1 MTYIIAIDGPSG
13 SGKST
18 ISNKLAKILN
28 IQYLNTGAMYR
39 AATLYFLKNSLNEN
53 SNQNDIL
60 QALNEIKIYFR
71 DNEIFLNGVNV
82 EKEIRSDIVTK
93 NVSWVSA
100 NSLVRERLVNMQ
112 REIAQ
117 EKSYVLDGRDI
128 GTVVF
133 PNAKYKF
140 YLTANA
146 RQRAIRRFEQNESK
160 LTVEEIEQA
169 IIDRDQ
175 YDSTRDISPLRKA
188 DDAIEIDNSNLNIDQ
203 TINLILENM
212 VKIDVL

>member
-39 AATLYFLKNSLNEN
+39 AATLYFLEHLLNED
-53 SNQNDIL
+53 SRIE
-60 QALNEIKIYFR
+60 EIKKALDDIKIDFR

-112 REIAQ
+112 REIAK
-117 EKSYVLDGRDI
+117 EKSFVLDGRDI

-169 IIDRDQ
+169 IIDRDN
-175 YDSTRDISPLRKA
+175 YDSTREISPLKKA
-188 DDAIEIDNSNLNIDQ
+188 DDAIEIDNSNLDIDQ

-212 VKIDVL
+212 EKIDVL

>member
-28 IQYLNTGAMYR
+28 IEYLNTGAMYR

-82 EKEIRSDIVTK
+82 EKEIRSDRVTK

-100 NSLVRERLVNMQ
+100 NALVRERLVDMQ
-112 REIAQ
+112 REIAK
-117 EKSYVLDGRDI
+117 EKSFVLDGRDI

-169 IIDRDQ
+169 IIDRDN
-175 YDSTRDISPLRKA
+175 YDSTREISPLKKA
-188 DDAIEIDNSNLNIDQ
+188 DDAIEIDNSNLDIDQ
-203 TINLILENM
+203 TINLILDNM
-212 VKIDVL
+212 EDINAL

>member
-28 IQYLNTGAMYR
+28 IEYLNTGAMYR
-39 AATLYFLKNSLNEN
+39 AATLYFLKHSLNED
-53 SNQNDIL
+53 SSTDEISK
-60 QALNEIKIYFR
+60 ALDNIKIDFR
-71 DNEIFLNGVNV
+71 DNEIFLNGINV
-82 EKEIRSDIVTK
+82 ENEIRTDIVTK

-100 NSLVRERLVNMQ
+100 IALVRERLVDMQ
-112 REIAQ
+112 REIAK
-117 EKSYVLDGRDI
+117 EKSFVLDGRDI

-146 RQRAIRRFEQNESK
+146 RQRAIRRFEQKESK

-169 IIDRDQ
+169 IISRDQ
-175 YDSTRDISPLRKA
+175 YDSTREISPLKKA
-188 DDAIEIDNSNLNIDQ
+188 EDAIEIDNSNLNIDQ
-203 TINLILENM
+203 TIDLILKDME
-212 VKIDVL
+212 KSDVL

>member
-28 IQYLNTGAMYR
+28 IEYLNTGAMYR
-39 AATLYFLKNSLNEN
+39 ATTLYFLKHSLNEK
-53 SNQNDIL
+53 SSQKDIL
-60 QALNEIKIYFR
+60 CALDEIKIDFK

-82 EKEIRSDIVTK
+82 EREIRSDIVTK

-100 NSLVRERLVNMQ
+100 NGLVRERLVNMQ
-112 REIAQ
+112 REIAK
-117 EKSYVLDGRDI
+117 EKSFVLDGRDI

-175 YDSTRDISPLRKA
+175 YDSTREISPLKKA
-188 DDAIEIDNSNLNIDQ
+188 DDAIEIDNSNLDIDQ

-212 VKIDVL
+212 EKIDVL

>member
-28 IQYLNTGAMYR
+28 IEYLNTGAMYR
-39 AATLYFLKNSLNEN
+39 AATLYFLKHSLNED
-53 SNQNDIL
+53 SSTEEISK
-60 QALNEIKIYFR
+60 ALNNIKIDFK
-71 DNEIFLNGVNV
+71 DNEIFLNDINV
-82 EKEIRSDIVTK
+82 ENEIRTDIVTK

-100 NSLVRERLVNMQ
+100 IALVRERLVDMQ
-112 REIAQ
+112 REIAK
-117 EKSYVLDGRDI
+117 EKSFVLDGRDI

-146 RQRAIRRFEQNESK
+146 RQRAIRRFEQKESK

-169 IIDRDQ
+169 IISRDQ
-175 YDSTRDISPLRKA
+175 YDSTREISPLKKA
-188 DDAIEIDNSNLNIDQ
+188 EDAIEIDNSNLNINQ
-203 TINLILENM
+203 TIDLILKNM
-212 VKIDVL
+212 EKSDVL

>member
-39 AATLYFLKNSLNEN
+39 AATLYFLEHLLNED
-53 SNQNDIL
+53 SRIE
-60 QALNEIKIYFR
+60 EIKKALDDIKIDFR

-93 NVSWVSA
+93 HVSWVSA

-112 REIAQ
+112 REIAK
-117 EKSYVLDGRDI
+117 EKSFVLDGRDI

-188 DDAIEIDNSNLNIDQ
+188 DDAIEIDNSNLDINQ
-203 TINLILENM
+203 TINIILDNM
-212 VKIDVL
+212 EDINAL

>member
-39 AATLYFLKNSLNEN
+39 AATLYFLEHLLNED
-53 SNQNDIL
+53 SRIE
-60 QALNEIKIYFR
+60 EIKKALDDIKIDFR

-82 EKEIRSDIVTK
+82 EKEIRSDRVTK

-100 NSLVRERLVNMQ
+100 NALVRERLVDMQ
-112 REIAQ
+112 REIAK
-117 EKSYVLDGRDI
+117 EKSFVLDGRDI

-188 DDAIEIDNSNLNIDQ
+188 DDAIEIDNSNLDINQ
-203 TINLILENM
+203 TINIILDNM
-212 VKIDVL
+212 EDINAL

>member
-60 QALNEIKIYFR
+60 QALNEIKIYFK

-82 EKEIRSDIVTK
+82 EKVIRSDIVTK

-100 NSLVRERLVNMQ
+100 NGLVRERLVDMQ
-112 REIAQ
+112 REIAK
-117 EKSYVLDGRDI
+117 EKSFVLDGRDI

-160 LTVEEIEQA
+160 LSVEEIEQA
-169 IIDRDQ
+169 IIDRDN
-175 YDSTRDISPLRKA
+175 YDSTREISPLKKA
-188 DDAIEIDNSNLNIDQ
+188 DDAIEIDNSNLDIDQ

-212 VKIDVL
+212 EKIDVL

>member
-39 AATLYFLKNSLNEN
+39 AATLYFLKHSLTEN
-53 SNQNDIL
+53 SSKKDIL
-60 QALNEIKIYFR
+60 CALDEIKIDFK
-71 DNEIFLNGVNV
+71 DNEILLNGVNV
-82 EKEIRSDIVTK
+82 EREIRSDIVTK

-112 REIAQ
+112 REIAK
-117 EKSYVLDGRDI
+117 EKSFVLDGRDI

-169 IIDRDQ
+169 IIDRDN
-175 YDSTRDISPLRKA
+175 YDSTR
-188 DDAIEIDNSNLNIDQ
+188 
-203 TINLILENM
+203 
-212 VKIDVL
+212 

>member
-39 AATLYFLKNSLNEN
+39 AATLYFLEHLLNED
-53 SNQNDIL
+53 SRIE
-60 QALNEIKIYFR
+60 EIKKALDDIKIDFK

-100 NSLVRERLVNMQ
+100 NGLVRERLVNMQ
-112 REIAQ
+112 REIAK
-117 EKSYVLDGRDI
+117 EKSFVLDGRDI

-146 RQRAIRRFEQNESK
+146 RQRAIRRFEQNESN
-160 LTVEEIEQA
+160 LSVDEIEKA
-169 IIDRDQ
+169 IIARDN
-175 YDSTRDISPLRKA
+175 YDSSRKISPLKKA
-188 DDAIEIDNSNLNIDQ
+188 DDAIEIDNSDLNIKQ
-203 TINLILENM
+203 TIDLILENLDE
-212 VKIDVL
+212 KDAL

>member
-28 IQYLNTGAMYR
+28 IEYLNTGAMYR
-39 AATLYFLKNSLNEN
+39 AATLYFLEHLLNED
-53 SNQNDIL
+53 SRIE
-60 QALNEIKIYFR
+60 EIKKALDDIKIDFR

-112 REIAQ
+112 REIAK
-117 EKSYVLDGRDI
+117 EKSFVLDGRDI

-169 IIDRDQ
+169 IIDRDN
-175 YDSTRDISPLRKA
+175 YDSTREISPLKKA

-212 VKIDVL
+212 EKIDVL

>member
-39 AATLYFLKNSLNEN
+39 AATLYFLEHLLNED
-53 SNQNDIL
+53 SRIE
-60 QALNEIKIYFR
+60 EIKKALDDIKIDFR

-112 REIAQ
+112 REIAK
-117 EKSYVLDGRDI
+117 EKSFVLDGRDI

-169 IIDRDQ
+169 IIDRDN
-175 YDSTRDISPLRKA
+175 YDSTREISPLKKA

-212 VKIDVL
+212 EKIDVL

>member
-13 SGKST
+13 AGKST
-18 ISNKLAKILN
+18 ISKRLARVLN
-28 IQYLNTGAMYR
+28 IEYLNTGAMYR
-39 AATLYFLKNSLNEN
+39 ATTLYFLKHSLTEN
-53 SNQNDIL
+53 SSQKDIL
-60 QALNEIKIYFR
+60 CALDEIKIDFK
-71 DNEIFLNGVNV
+71 DNEILLNGVNV
-82 EKEIRSDIVTK
+82 EREIRSDIVTK

-112 REIAQ
+112 REIAK
-117 EKSYVLDGRDI
+117 EKSFVLDGRDI

-188 DDAIEIDNSNLNIDQ
+188 DDAIEIDNSNLDINQ
-203 TINLILENM
+203 TINIILDNM
-212 VKIDVL
+212 EDINAL